1 MVKKKYFKMATMAII
16 TTCLVSGVYG
26 VGVNKIVGN
35 PTEVF
40 AATGI
45 SKTYTSSRLGGDNR
59 FQTAFKIADTIST
72 EKVDAVVLA
81 NAFNFPDALS
91 GSTLAVQKN
100 APILLASMKNADNT
114 QVISY
119 IKNKLNKLGTIYL
132 LGGTSVIPDSII
144 TSLKAQGYTNF
155 KRLGGANRF
164 ETNLKIVSD
173 LNIPKGT
180 DIIVANSK
188 SFADSLSSSGIAGTK
203 GMPIFLVDG
212 ALRSDILA
220 KIKSIS
226 PKNIY
231 IAGGTVAVS
240 SSIENSLKG
249 VGKVVRLGG
258 KDRYETSLKIA
269 KYFNQDTTTA
279 VIANGLNFPDALTGS
294 VLAAKNNSPV
304 VLVGRDVSKQRGYLD
319 STKINKV
326 YVMGGTSAISDS
338 ILSKLVESS
347 KYDEAI
353 TNKVRTMIYPKAA
366 NYIGNFPY
374 INDFF
379 VVADNYINGSVNKSS
394 TINALNK
401 FSWNGIKE
409 ILMRPS
415 VGTITGVPEKA
426 FNSFEGLFPYFEN
439 AGGSEIVA
447 CNVIKINVY
456 REGNGT
462 YTIKFVGARGATIGY
477 RN

>member
-1 MVKKKYFKMATMAII
+1 MLKKKYFKMATMAII

-40 AATGI
+40 AATAS

-59 FQTAFKIADTIST
+59 FQTAFKIADTISSG
-72 EKVDAVVLA
+72 KFDAVVLA

-91 GSTLAVQKN
+91 GSTLAAQKN
-100 APILLASMKNADNT
+100 APILLASMNSTDNV
-114 QVISY
+114 QVVNY
-119 IKNKLNKLGTIYL
+119 IKNKLNKSGTIYL
-132 LGGTSVIPDSII
+132 LGGAGVIPDSII
-144 TSLKAQGYTNF
+144 TSLKAQGYKNF

-173 LNIPKGT
+173 LNIAKGT
-180 DIIVANSK
+180 DIVVANSK

-212 ALRSDILA
+212 SLRSDILA

-231 IAGGTVAVS
+231 IVGGTAAVS
-240 SSIENSLKG
+240 SSIETSLKG
-249 VGKVVRLGG
+249 VGNVVRLGG

-279 VIANGLNFPDALTGS
+279 IIANGLNFPDALTGS

-304 VLVGRDVSKQRGYLD
+304 VLVGSDVSKQRGYLD
-319 STKINKV
+319 STKINKL
-326 YVMGGTSAISDS
+326 YVMGGTGAIPDS

-353 TNKVRTMIYPKAA
+353 TNKARAIIYPKAA

-379 VVADNYINGSVNKSS
+379 VVADNYINGSVNKSN
-394 TINALNK
+394 TINALNN

-426 FNSFEGLFPYFEN
+426 FNSFEGLFPYFEK

-447 CNVIKINVY
+447 CNVVKINVY

-462 YTIKFVGARGATIGY
+462 YTIKFVGASGATIGY
-477 RN
+477 RD